1 MEEFFQALGVI
12 GLIILVVVGALAG
25 VIASRLQGGRH
36 MARHVLI
43 GIVGALLLPFFV
55 ALLAAGVLAA
65 GGLLLILL
73 LAAVGAAV
81 VLLVAQ
87 LIARR

>member
-1 MEEFFQALGVI
+1 MEAFFQALGVI
-12 GLIILVVVGALAG
+12 GLIVLLATGVLAG
-25 VIASRLQGGRH
+25 VIATRIQGGRH
-36 MARHVLI
+36 LGRNVVIGVL
-43 GIVGALLLPFFV
+43 GALLLPVLV

-73 LAAVGAAV
+73 LAALGAVV

-87 LIARR
+87 IIGRR